1 MKTDSKSLFGNLR
14 GDLHAAALEFV
25 GTILFLL
32 LGLGGIQAAAYSN
45 QSSVA
50 AAANSTD
57 NDGAQAINKVAS
69 IEQLLYISVSM
80 GLSLLVSVWFFYRV
94 TGGVFNPAVATAL
107 LLIRAIGP
115 VRWVL
120 YCLAQLIGGIVA
132 SALLLALLPGE
143 LVVTPSPAQGVN
155 AAQAVFI
162 EAFLTSALVLAVLM
176 LAAEKHRSTPFAPIG
191 IGLTLFACHLWGVV
205 YTGAAMN
212 TARAFG
218 PAVVSGF
225 DKDHWVYWVG
235 PFIGSLM
242 ATLFYGFLK
251 HIKYWKLNPDQDV
264 PDPKLSPPDPLENML
279 SRSRTSDR
287 TDTIPAGANGHAMN
301 GTNGHAMNGT
311 NGHAMNGMDGEP
323 KSRSHNIV

>member
-45 QSSVA
+45 QASVA
-50 AAANSTD
+50 AAAN
-57 NDGAQAINKVAS
+57 NPEGDGAQSINRVAS

-94 TGGVFNPAVATAL
+94 TGGVFNPAVATSL
-107 LLIRAIGP
+107 LLIGAIGP

-176 LAAEKHRSTPFAPIG
+176 LAAEKHRSTPFAP
-191 IGLTLFACHLWGVV
+191 V
-205 YTGAAMN
+205 GAAMN

-225 DKDHWVYWVG
+225 DKDHWVYWLG

-264 PDPKLSPPDPLENML
+264 ADPKMSPPDPLGNML
-279 SRSRTSDR
+279 SRSRTDD
-287 TDTIPAGANGHAMN
+287 DTNVAPANTNGYAMN
-301 GTNGHAMNGT
+301 GTNGHAVNGV
-311 NGHAMNGMDGEP
+311 NGNHKNKEQ
-323 KSRSHNIV
+323 HIV

>member
-32 LGLGGIQAAAYSN
+32 LGLGGIQAAAFSN

-50 AAANSTD
+50 AAANSAD

-94 TGGVFNPAVATAL
+94 TGGVFNPAVSTAL
-107 LLIRAIGP
+107 LLIGAIGP

-120 YCLAQLIGGIVA
+120 YCIAQIVGGIVA
-132 SALLLALLPGE
+132 AGILLALLPGE

-176 LAAEKHRSTPFAPIG
+176 LAAEKHRS
-191 IGLTLFACHLWGVV
+191 
-205 YTGAAMN
+205 
-212 TARAFG
+212 
-218 PAVVSGF
+218 
-225 DKDHWVYWVG
+225 
-235 PFIGSLM
+235 
-242 ATLFYGFLK
+242 
-251 HIKYWKLNPDQDV
+251 
-264 PDPKLSPPDPLENML
+264 
-279 SRSRTSDR
+279 
-287 TDTIPAGANGHAMN
+287 
-301 GTNGHAMNGT
+301 
-311 NGHAMNGMDGEP
+311 
-323 KSRSHNIV
+323 

>member
-14 GDLHAAALEFV
+14 GDLHAASLEFV

-57 NDGAQAINKVAS
+57 DGAQAINRVAS

-107 LLIRAIGP
+107 LLIGAIGP

-155 AAQAVFI
+155 AAQ
-162 EAFLTSALVLAVLM
+162 ALVLAVLM

-235 PFIGSLM
+235 PFIGSIM

-264 PDPKLSPPDPLENML
+264 ADPKMSPPDPLENVL
-279 SRSRTSDR
+279 SRSRTNDNSD
-287 TDTIPAGANGHAMN
+287 TAPLGANGYSTNGTKDYATN
-301 GTNGHAMNGT
+301 GTNGHAMNGV
-311 NGHAMNGMDGEP
+311 NGEP
-323 KSRSHNIV
+323 KPHGQHMV

>member
-1 MKTDSKSLFGNLR
+1 MKTDSKSLFSSLH

-25 GTILFLL
+25 GTVLFLL
-32 LGLGGIQAAAYSN
+32 LGFGGIQAAAFSN
-45 QSSVA
+45 QASFGE
-50 AAANSTD
+50 AANSAD
-57 NDGAQAINKVAS
+57 KVKS

-94 TGGVFNPAVATAL
+94 TGGVFNPAVSTAL
-107 LLIRAIGP
+107 LLVGAIGP

-155 AAQAVFI
+155 TAQAVFI

-191 IGLTLFACHLWGVV
+191 IGITLFACHLWGVV

-225 DKDHWVYWVG
+225 DSDHWVYWVG
-235 PFIGSLM
+235 PFVGSIM
-242 ATLFYGFLK
+242 ATLLYGFLK
-251 HIKYWKLNPDQDV
+251 HIKYWKINPDQDV
-264 PDPKLSPPDPLENML
+264 ADPKMSPADPIKKILPGTHTTDQTDNVPVGTKGHNMKG
-279 SRSRTSDR
+279 T
-287 TDTIPAGANGHAMN
+287 TGH
-301 GTNGHAMNGT
+301 T
-311 NGHAMNGMDGEP
+311 
-323 KSRSHNIV
+323 

>member
-45 QSSVA
+45 QASVA
-50 AAANSTD
+50 AAVN
-57 NDGAQAINKVAS
+57 NPEGDGAQSINRVAS

-94 TGGVFNPAVATAL
+94 TGGVFNPAVATSL
-107 LLIRAIGP
+107 LLIGAIGP

-176 LAAEKHRSTPFAPIG
+176 LAAEKHRSTPFAP
-191 IGLTLFACHLWGVV
+191 V
-205 YTGAAMN
+205 GAAMN

-225 DKDHWVYWVG
+225 DKDHWVYW
-235 PFIGSLM
+235 
-242 ATLFYGFLK
+242 
-251 HIKYWKLNPDQDV
+251 KLNPDQDV
-264 PDPKLSPPDPLENML
+264 ADPKMSPPDPLGNML
-279 SRSRTSDR
+279 SRSRTDD
-287 TDTIPAGANGHAMN
+287 DTNVAPANTNGYAMN
-301 GTNGHAMNGT
+301 GTNGHAVNGV
-311 NGHAMNGMDGEP
+311 NGNHKTKEQ
-323 KSRSHNIV
+323 HIV